1 MEVFVYKLDNFIM
14 PAGQALPGNQ
24 PDFDAIRAEFRKTVA
39 GTVYTRT
46 KKHTKKI
53 SNLLLYCCGCNKRY
67 KLEFSNTAIEVMH
80 CIAVSSPDDRL
91 CICAPTTPQL
101 RADDRKAVKEQL
113 KLKTPTQLRRELFSQ
128 PLSQNSPPPITFN
141 SLKMVLHEMRSDE
154 DLDKK
159 DAINDV
165 ILRFRTKQLNNIA
178 EVALYTTDKG
188 ERFRMIL
195 TTDHAIETLKRYLM
209 NKDIQP
215 FKRLLLDATG
225 KITAPVHG
233 SSALLHHVLL
243 APIQK
248 QEGDEECWLFPVG
261 EMVTDDQTG
270 KNISHFVNHILD
282 RLSAATRKCLH
293 QIGTDDSWAN
303 VHAIISATP
312 GMTVTKFLKLSFDVF
327 RGEEPSKELLDTIA
341 PAYCFSHLSKNW
353 KNDIMAQ
360 YGKDASTVR
369 HTVRAALT
377 VITTIADPL
386 LLDWFIRCFIILL
399 GSKHVSQPVEDA
411 RKHLA
416 KPNAEDWFLKIKLW
430 FLKIKK
436 QI

>member
-1 MEVFVYKLDNFIM
+1 
-14 PAGQALPGNQ
+14 
-24 PDFDAIRAEFRKTVA
+24 
-39 GTVYTRT
+39 
-46 KKHTKKI
+46 
-53 SNLLLYCCGCNKRY
+53 
-67 KLEFSNTAIEVMH
+67 
-80 CIAVSSPDDRL
+80 
-91 CICAPTTPQL
+91 
-101 RADDRKAVKEQL
+101 
-113 KLKTPTQLRRELFSQ
+113 
-128 PLSQNSPPPITFN
+128 
-141 SLKMVLHEMRSDE
+141 MRSDE

-195 TTDHAIETLKRYLM
+195 TTDQAIETLKRYLM